1 MPSQPLKKDERKK
14 PSGEPG
20 DPCVMV
26 IFGASGDLT
35 KRKLLPALY
44 NLSRDGLLSKHFAV
58 IGISRSEMTHEQ
70 YRARMADDLREF
82 ATAASVDDELWN
94 WFAERLYY
102 LPGDLNQAQT
112 YQRLEKLLKEVDEKH
127 GTERN
132 YFYYLATSPQFFS
145 PVVKQL
151 GAAKLAEQQGGT
163 WRRVIFEKPF
173 GRDLASARQL
183 NHEVSQVLEE
193 NQVYRIDHYL
203 GKETVQNIMVLRF
216 ANGIFEPVWNRR
228 YIDHVQITV
237 SEDLGVEERGGY
249 YEQSGALRD
258 MVPNHIF
265 QLISLTA
272 MEPPISF
279 GADAVRDEQAKVLRA
294 IQPMSPEEVLRR
306 TVRGQ
311 YGGGSIEGEDVPAYR
326 DEAKVDRESTTET
339 FVAMKVHIDN
349 WRWADVPFYLR
360 TGKRL
365 PKRVTEIGIQFKRAP
380 FILFR
385 QTAIQEL
392 SPNRLSLR
400 IQPDEGISL
409 TFGAK
414 VPGPVLKM
422 GSVDMDFKY
431 TDYFGSKPSTGY
443 ERLLYDCML
452 GDATLFQRPDMTEA
466 SWAVVEPILDVWKAL
481 PPRDFPNYA
490 AGTWGPQAANELL
503 GREGRSW
510 KLCGESGC

>member
-1 MPSQPLKKDERKK
+1 MTSQPSKKDERHR
-14 PSGEPG
+14 PSGGPG

-44 NLSRDGLLSKHFAV
+44 NLARDGLLSKHFAV
-58 IGISRSEMTHEQ
+58 IGLSRSAMTHDEF
-70 YRARMADDLREF
+70 REKLGAELREY
-82 ATAASVDDELWN
+82 ATAAFDEQLWN

-102 LPGDLNQAQT
+102 LPGDMDKAET
-112 YQRLEKLLKEVDEKH
+112 YQRLEKLLHEVDETH
-127 GTERN
+127 GTEQN
-132 YFYYLATSPQFFS
+132 HFYYLATAPQFFS
-145 PVVKQL
+145 PVVEQL
-151 GAAKLAEQQGGT
+151 GAAGLAQQHGAV

-183 NHEVSQVLEE
+183 NRDVSKVLEE

-249 YEQSGALRD
+249 YEHSGALRD

-279 GADAVRDEQAKVLRA
+279 DADAVRDEQAKVLRA
-294 IQPMSPEEVLRR
+294 IQPMVPEEVLRR

-311 YGGGSIEGEDVPAYR
+311 YGAGTIDGEEVPGYR
-326 DEAKVDRESTTET
+326 EEHKVSPESTTET
-339 FVAMKVHIDN
+339 FVAMKVYIDN

-360 TGKRL
+360 TGKRQ

-385 QTAIQEL
+385 QTAIQQL
-392 SPNRLSLR
+392 TPNRLTLR

-422 GSVDMDFKY
+422 GTVDMDFKY
-431 TDYFGSKPSTGY
+431 ADYFGSKPSTGY

-452 GDATLFQRPDMTEA
+452 GDATLFQRADMTEA

-481 PPRDFPNYA
+481 PPRDFPNYK
-490 AGTWGPQAANELL
+490 AGTWGPQAADDLL
-503 GREGRSW
+503 EREGRAW
-510 KLCGESGC
+510 KICSESGC

>member
-1 MPSQPLKKDERKK
+1 MPSQTKKREDRR
-14 PSGEPG
+14 PSGEPA
-20 DPCVMV
+20 DACVMV

-35 KRKLLPALY
+35 KRKLLPSLY
-44 NLSRDGLLSKHFAV
+44 NLARDGLLSKHFAV
-58 IGISRSEMTHEQ
+58 IGLSRSEMSHDEF
-70 YRARMADDLREF
+70 REKMGEDLREF
-82 ATAASVDDELWN
+82 ATGSVDDELWK
-94 WFAERLYY
+94 WFSERLYY
-102 LPGDLNQAQT
+102 LPGDLQKSDT
-112 YQRLEKLLKEVDEKH
+112 YKRLESLLKEVDETH
-127 GTERN
+127 GTEGN
-132 YFYYLATSPQFFS
+132 YFYYLATAPQFFS
-145 PVVKQL
+145 PVVEHL
-151 GAAKLAEQQGGT
+151 GKAGLARQEDDN

-183 NHEVSQVLEE
+183 NKEIGSVLEE
-193 NQVYRIDHYL
+193 NQIYRIDHYL

-237 SEDLGVEERGGY
+237 SEHLGVEERGGY

-311 YGGGSIEGEDVPAYR
+311 YGEGTVEDETVPAYR
-326 DEAKVDRESTTET
+326 DESKVDPQSTTET
-339 FVAMKVHIDN
+339 FVAMKLYIDN
-349 WRWADVPFYLR
+349 WRWAGVPFYLR

-365 PKRVTEIGIQFKRAP
+365 PKRVTEIGIQFKSAP

-385 QTAIQEL
+385 QTAIQQL
-392 SPNRLSLR
+392 NPNRLSLR

-422 GSVDMDFKY
+422 GTVDMDFQY
-431 TDYFGSKPSTGY
+431 VDYFGSKPSTGY
-443 ERLLYDCML
+443 ERLLYDCMM
-452 GDATLFQRPDMTEA
+452 GDATLFQRADMTEA
-466 SWAVVEPILDVWKAL
+466 SWLVVEPILDVWKAL
-481 PPRDFPNYA
+481 PPRDFPNYDS
-490 AGTWGPQAANELL
+490 GTWGPKDADHLL
-503 GREGRSW
+503 EREGREW
-510 KLCGESGC
+510 KLCGKSGC